1 MNLRG
6 DIVTLLDLGKRLE
19 IERGVDSL
27 RRACVLVR
35 LEGELLGLAVDEAS
49 EMIEAAQADRA

>member
-1 MNLRG
+1 M
-6 DIVTLLDLGKRLE
+6 TLLDLGKRLE